1 MVYDLEQDLYGVGE
15 SIMKTQF
22 VLFSLIMLLAAC
34 TSPVSSPEIKSF
46 PYNLTIDVQ
55 VGDSQAALEAK
66 YSGKVVLWQPEDGFA
81 VLGLNQAAAETFK
94 QNLNTMASGS
104 SSLETNPSIFYPNGT
119 MAWFNGSVSAWSGG
133 SVSAWSGG
141 SVSAWSGGSVSAWSG
156 GSYVPLPQN
165 TNKWKQIRL
174 QQAQAIATNLGA
186 GIKVAVIDSGVDLAH
201 PGLKGGFV
209 AATQMWDYVDN
220 DAVPTEKGVL
230 GTGAYGHGTN
240 VASII
245 LQIAPKAKIMPIR
258 VLGPNGSGDVLSVAS
273 AISFAVSKGA
283 KVINLSLGSS
293 VASAAVTNAIN
304 AATSKG
310 VYVISSSGN
319 EGVQK
324 ITYPATHASADTTTA
339 GKFSVSVGSVNSLDE
354 KSNFST
360 YGLTLEMVAPGEVVY
375 GPVPGN
381 RLGAWSGTSM
391 AAPMISGA
399 IALALAQTLY
409 TPRALLTDMLESRA
423 ENIYSQGLNAAYEG
437 TVDGTELLGEGRLD
451 VEHFIYD
458 VTRP

>member
-1 MVYDLEQDLYGVGE
+1 VKVR
-15 SIMKTQF
+15 
-22 VLFSLIMLLAAC
+22 LFILSLIALLLVAC
-34 TSPVSSPEIKSF
+34 STTPVLPSEVK
-46 PYNLTIDVQ
+46 PYPYSLTVDVQ
-55 VGDSQAALEAK
+55 AGDTQAALEAR
-66 YSGKVVLWQPEDGFA
+66 YNGKVVLWQPKDGFA
-81 VLGLNQAAAETFK
+81 VLGLNQAAAESFK
-94 QNLNTMASGS
+94 QNLDTMASGS
-104 SSLETNPSIFYPNGT
+104 SSLETNPSVFYPNGT

-156 GSYVPLPQN
+156 GSYLPLPQN
-165 TNKWKQIRL
+165 TAKWNQIRL
-174 QQAQAIATNLGA
+174 QQAQDIATNLGA

-209 AATQMWDYVDN
+209 AADQMWDYVGN
-220 DAVPTEKGVL
+220 DAVPNEVGVL
-230 GTGAYGHGTN
+230 GIGAYGHGTN

-258 VLGPNGSGDVLSVAS
+258 VLGPDGSGDVLNVAS
-273 AISFAVSKGA
+273 AITFAVNKGA

-319 EGVQK
+319 EGIQQ
-324 ITYPATHASADTTTA
+324 ITYPATQASADTTTA

-354 KSNFST
+354 KSTFST

-391 AAPMISGA
+391 AAPMISGT

-409 TPRALLTDMLESRA
+409 TPRSLLTDMLESRA
-423 ENIYSQGLNAAYEG
+423 GNIYQGGLNAAYE
-437 TVDGTELLGEGRLD
+437 DSANNIQLLGEGRLD